1 MTRNHMSKHTVEGA
15 AATMRKEH
23 GLGVDYMTRGFEKH
37 LETKKPID
45 VWKEAVEDN
54 FDQLGGGYQES
65 DGGRGNLT
73 KRLRDTIRHETVLN
87 VAPLQTR
94 LMNHLD
100 SIMDTPKK
108 SKDGVAMF

>member
-1 MTRNHMSKHTVEGA
+1 MIQGLVKAGIGKAIRTLGQREQEVRADLMTRNHMSKHTVEGA

-65 DGGRGNLT
+65 DGGRG
-73 KRLRDTIRHETVLN
+73 
-87 VAPLQTR
+87 TR
-94 LMNHLD
+94 R
-100 SIMDTPKK
+100 SR
-108 SKDGVAMF
+108 